1 MKNKDSS
8 NYVLHARS
16 DQFYWEGNGQL
27 SIKTFTNGTAHYKTS
42 KGFFGVEE
50 NRYLLLNEGPY
61 SLAIDEINE
70 VESLCIFFKDGFAEE
85 IFRTNSES
93 SDKLLTDPFK
103 TSNKIGFFE
112 KTYYMDSTLSSQIKL
127 LKEKAMNFENNSVG
141 FEEQFHRLME
151 TILSR
156 HFLTLK
162 EAESLS
168 AIRHSTR
175 EELYRRI
182 SIAHEYIR
190 SLYHQP
196 IKLDDVARIACL
208 SPNHLLRNYAKIY
221 GKTPHQH
228 ISEFRITKAKQLLL
242 NLNLS
247 ITEITFELGFHNPVS
262 FSKMFKQYVG
272 ISPLQFRK
280 KVILDKKS

>member
-1 MKNKDSS
+1 MDNKDST
-8 NYVLHARS
+8 NYVLHAKS
-16 DQFYWEGNGQL
+16 DQFHWEGNGQL
-27 SIKTFTNGTAHYKTS
+27 SIKTFTNGKAHYKTS
-42 KGFFGVEE
+42 KGFFNVEE

-61 SLAIDEINE
+61 TLTIDENNE
-70 VESLCIFFKDGFAEE
+70 VESFCIFFKDGFAEE
-85 IFRTNSES
+85 VFRTNSES
-93 SDKLLTDPFK
+93 SDKLLTDPYK
-103 TSNKIGFFE
+103 TNEKIGFFE
-112 KTYYMDSTLSSQIKL
+112 KTYHMDSTLSSQIKL
-127 LKEKAMNFENNSVG
+127 LKENITSFEKDALG

-162 EAESLS
+162 ETESLNT
-168 AIRHSTR
+168 IRHSTR

-247 ITEITFELGFHNPVS
+247 ITDITFELGFHNPVS